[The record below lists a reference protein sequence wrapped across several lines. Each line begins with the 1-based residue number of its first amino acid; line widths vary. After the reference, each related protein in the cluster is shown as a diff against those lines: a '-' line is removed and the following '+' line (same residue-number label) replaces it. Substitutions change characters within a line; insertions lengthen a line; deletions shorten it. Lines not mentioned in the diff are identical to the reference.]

1 MHKRNMQRIYSK
13 GRRELNMG
21 ARGQSSGRSK
31 YYGTTDADEG
41 KRKRKQNEPN
51 RITNN
56 KSKKYQ
62 IKQG

>member
-1 MHKRNMQRIYSK
+1 
-13 GRRELNMG
+13 MG

-31 YYGTTDADEG
+31 YYGTTDAEEG
-41 KRKRKQNEPN
+41 KRKRRQNEPN
-51 RITNN
+51 RLTNN

>member
-1 MHKRNMQRIYSK
+1 
-13 GRRELNMG
+13 MG

>member
-1 MHKRNMQRIYSK
+1 
-13 GRRELNMG
+13 MG
-21 ARGQSSGRSK
+21 SRGQSSGRGK
-31 YYGTTDADEG
+31 YYGTTDAEEG

-51 RITNN
+51 RLTNN

>member
-1 MHKRNMQRIYSK
+1 MQRIRTNT
-13 GRRELNMG
+13 RREINMG
-21 ARGQSSGRSK
+21 ARGQSSGRGK
-31 YYGTTDADEG
+31 YYGTTDAEEG

-51 RITNN
+51 RLTNN